1 MTPTITIENNN
12 IKLPVEIVAGDG
24 MVILTLVPNAYLV
37 LRASDLANYPPEKL
51 ERLQSI
57 TRTLTQ
63 PTEPSYNYHPTKV
76 RALREMRAKGYHV
89 SSGEEY
95 FSEIPANP
103 PSLEKVRQ
111 QLASI
116 KGSLAD
122 EVIAQREER

>member
-37 LRASDLANYPPEKL
+37 LRASDLANYSPEKL

-76 RALREMRAKGYHV
+76 RALREMRALGIPV
-89 SSGEEY
+89 SGGEEY
-95 FSEIPANP
+95 GLK
-103 PSLEKVRQ
+103 PSSVSLDQVRQ
-111 QLASI
+111 ELASI

-122 EVIAQREER
+122 EIIAEREER

>member
-12 IKLPVEIVAGDG
+12 IKLPVEMVAGDG

-37 LRASDLANYPPEKL
+37 LRASDLANYSPEKL

-76 RALREMRAKGYHV
+76 RALREMRALGIPV
-89 SSGEEY
+89 SGGEEY
-95 FSEIPANP
+95 GLK
-103 PSLEKVRQ
+103 PSSVSLDQVRQ
-111 QLASI
+111 ELASI

-122 EVIAQREER
+122 EIIAEREER